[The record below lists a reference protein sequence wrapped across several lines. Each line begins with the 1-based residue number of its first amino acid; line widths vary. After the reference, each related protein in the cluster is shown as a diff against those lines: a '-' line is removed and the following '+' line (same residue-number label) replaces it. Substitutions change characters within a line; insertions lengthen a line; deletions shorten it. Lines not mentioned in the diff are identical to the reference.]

1 MVNYNFPP
9 SPSKSYD
16 GVLHEA
22 MHEDLQLAGMS
33 QRTVHGYLR
42 AVRQLAD
49 WAETPPDKITER
61 QLRQY
66 FLYLKNVKQ
75 FAYGSIRVAF
85 SGIKFYYTRTFKRSW
100 ETLATMKL
108 QHAKTLPE
116 VLTMEQVRQIVSACR
131 VERIAV
137 PRAHAKTQRR
147 KVHGQTILH
156 SILCV
161 FATWRENICL

>member
-1 MVNYNFPP
+1 
-9 SPSKSYD
+9 
-16 GVLHEA
+16 

-85 SGIKFYYTRTFKRSW
+85 SGIKLYYTRTCKRSW

-147 KVHGQTILH
+147 KERGQNNPSLTSLR
-156 SILCV
+156 LGDL
-161 FATWRENICL
+161 A